1 MNTTKLSSNACI
13 SIIIPVYNAEDTIKR
28 AVESCLNQT
37 YKNIEIICVNDGSK
51 DNSLNLLKELEAKD
65 LRVKIINQANRGPSR
80 ARYNAIKEATGEYL
94 MFLDAD
100 DWYEPNMVKSMVKA
114 LENNNTDFAICDNN
128 IIEIGNLGSLNKVI
142 KNHCSLSFSGYKN
155 VSHKDFNRSINNTL
169 WNKIFKT
176 EILKQNNIQYPTGLL
191 QYDDK
196 IFILKYLCCIKNCYA
211 LTEKLYNYVIGN
223 PNSLMG
229 KVFTNK
235 NKRHEFD
242 FLFCFADF
250 FEWAKR
256 QNLQEEMVLYVINN
270 QFWAS
275 IPFWY
280 KKLSKINKY
289 KMYKHIK
296 NFIEK
301 YKILS
306 ESENFKNIQQCK
318 NFFEFN
324 NYLDPASKINIP
336 ELILSFKNS
345 KDRRHKII
353 TILGIKIKY
362 PRGGGVK

>member
-1 MNTTKLSSNACI
+1 MKKVSVI
-13 SIIIPVYNAEDTIKR
+13 MPVYNAEDTIKR

-37 YKNIEIICVNDGSK
+37 YENIEIICVNDGSK
-51 DNSLNLLKELEAKD
+51 DNSLNILKELEAKD
-65 LRVKIINQANRGPSR
+65 LRIKIINQKNLGAANSR
-80 ARYNAIKEATGEYL
+80 FNAIQKATGEYL
-94 MFLDAD
+94 MFLDSD
-100 DWYEPNMVKSMVKA
+100 DWYEPNMVKSMVEA
-114 LENNNTDFAICDNN
+114 LEKNNVDMAVCDNQ

-142 KNHCSLSFSGYKN
+142 KNHCTLSFEGYKETGF
-155 VSHKDFNRSINNTL
+155 KDFNRCINNTL

-176 EILKQNNIQYPTGLL
+176 EILKKNNILYPT
-191 QYDDK
+191 QCESYDDK
-196 IFILKYLCCIKNCYA
+196 IFILKYLCCIKSCYA
-211 LTEKLYNYVIGN
+211 IKEKLYNYVIGN

-229 KVFTNK
+229 RIFTNK
-235 NKRHEFD
+235 NKNHEFD

-256 QNLQEEMVLYVINN
+256 QNLQEEIILYIANN

-306 ESENFKNIQQCK
+306 KSEYFGNIEQCG

-345 KDRRHKII
+345 NDRRHKII